1 MLFESREDYEKI
13 EQDDLL
19 EIEGFFDQ
27 IPTRRVVVKDVTKGF
42 AFNVRL
48 ELTDSEMAV
57 VLAGGQLRYLKDQ
70 LVKEGVIKES

>member
-1 MLFESREDYEKI
+1 
-13 EQDDLL
+13 
-19 EIEGFFDQ
+19 
-27 IPTRRVVVKDVTKGF
+27 VTKGF